1 MPHSSDPIAAPVH
14 LQSDGAVAVAT
25 INNPPVNALSKDLR
39 QGLLNIVATCTED
52 PAIEALVLIGDG
64 PCFIAGAD
72 VKEFGLP
79 PIEPHL
85 PDVIAALEA
94 CDFPVVAALNGATLG
109 GGLEVALGCH
119 ARIASSKASLGLPEV
134 TLGIVP
140 GAGGTQ
146 RLPRAIGMEAALGM
160 VVQGRPIHAA
170 KALDLGLIDEICQD
184 DLLNRAKALALEL
197 AGSDDLAGTLAQ
209 RRLNTRPLPADEN
222 VNFDQ
227 WQGIAKKRMRG
238 IDAPLKAIEAMEVSH
253 KEGFDAGI
261 ALERQHFLHLR
272 ESKQAAALRHIF
284 FAERE
289 ASKVA
294 DLKGVA
300 PRDIETVAIIG
311 AGTMGTGIAMA
322 FANAGKSVTL
332 LEISQDALD
341 AGIKRIADNYGQTIA
356 RGKLS
361 QDKAQTAQDLIKG
374 TTDYQDL
381 ANIDLVVEAA
391 FEKLDIKQTIF
402 RQLDEVCKP
411 DAILATNTSYLDV
424 DDIAAATNRPSSV
437 IGLHFFSP
445 AHIMKLVEVV
455 RTKDS
460 DPVAIV
466 SVMKVLKK
474 LRKTGVVTGNGFGFI
489 GNRMYQCYQR
499 EAGLMLL
506 KGATPSQVDRAL
518 QGYGMAMGPLAV
530 MDMSGIDI
538 GYLMRKSLE
547 PGQYHPDA
555 FQVHDQLVEMD
566 RKGRKTKAGFY
577 SYEEGMGTGKDDPA
591 VLALIE
597 ETAARLGYERTPLSD
612 EEIVEACISAL
623 GAEGQSILEEG
634 IAQRASDIDVVF
646 INGYGFPRVQG
657 GPMFTQG

>member
-1 MPHSSDPIAAPVH
+1 MPLSSDTSAKPIS
-14 LQSDGAVAVAT
+14 LKLEGSLGIAT
-25 INNPPVNALSKDLR
+25 ISNPPVNALSKDLR
-39 QGLLNIVATCTED
+39 QGLLDVVEACSENPDIK
-52 PAIEALVLIGDG
+52 ALVLIGDG
-64 PCFIAGAD
+64 ACFIAGAD
-72 VKEFGLP
+72 VKEFGQP

-94 CDFPVVAALNGATLG
+94 CEKPIVAALNGATLG

-119 ARIASSKASLGLPEV
+119 ARIASAKASLGLPEV

-146 RLPRAIGMEAALGM
+146 RLPRAIGMAASLDM
-160 VVQGRPIHAA
+160 VVQGKPIKAQ
-170 KALDLGLIDEICQD
+170 KALDLGLIEAICGD
-184 DLLNRAKALALEL
+184 DLLDRAKDLALEL
-197 AGSDDLAGTLAQ
+197 ANGGDLNE
-209 RRLNTRPLPADEN
+209 RRLSKRDLPADEGID
-222 VNFDQ
+222 FDQ
-227 WQGIAKKRMRG
+227 WRGVAKKRMRG
-238 IDAPLKAIEAMEVSH
+238 IEAPLCAIDAMEASLN
-253 KEGFDAGI
+253 EGFAKGI
-261 ALERQHFLHLR
+261 ALERQHFLRLR
-272 ESKQAAALRHIF
+272 GGRQAAALRHIF

-289 ASKVA
+289 AGKVA
-294 DLKGVA
+294 DLKDIQ
-300 PRDIETVAIIG
+300 PRAIEKVAIIG

-332 LEISQDALD
+332 LEISQDALET
-341 AGIKRIADNYGQTIA
+341 GLKRIADSYLQTVS
-356 RGKLS
+356 RGKMS
-361 QDKAQTAQDLIKG
+361 EDKALSAQNLVVG
-374 TTDYQDL
+374 TTNYQDL
-381 ANIDLVVEAA
+381 SDVDLVVEAA

-424 DDIAAATNRPSSV
+424 DEIAAATNRPSSV

-460 DPVAIV
+460 DPVALL
-466 SVMKVLKK
+466 SVMKLLKQ
-474 LRKTGVVTGNGFGFI
+474 LRKTGVMTGNGFGFI

-538 GYLMRKSLE
+538 GYLMRKSLK

-577 SYEEGMGTGKDDPA
+577 SYEEGMGTGKDDPQ
-591 VLALIE
+591 VISLIE
-597 ETAARLGYERTPLSD
+597 ETASRLGYERSAVSD
-612 EEIVEACISAL
+612 EDIVSACISAL
-623 GAEGQSILEEG
+623 AAEGQAILEEG

-646 INGYGFPRVQG
+646 INGYGFPRFQG
-657 GPMFTQG
+657 GPMFSAD